1 MRSLERSLRFEP
13 WEISS
18 KGKIVLLGI
27 GNSYMHDDAI
37 GPRVLE
43 ELRKLKVS
51 DKVLL
56 FDYRSLDLA
65 LLGYFKDSSRIVIVD
80 ALKAGM
86 DPGTVSKYVVSSTND
101 SSSNTPGL
109 HELELHDIVDLASQT
124 GVTCPIVVVGVEPKD
139 CSLGEGL
146 SAEVEESL
154 PNVIN
159 EVLIELNQLG
169 D

>member
-1 MRSLERSLRFEP
+1 MEP

-18 KGKIVLLGI
+18 KGKIVVLGI
-27 GNSYMHDDAI
+27 GNFYMHDDAV
-37 GPRVLE
+37 GPHILG
-43 ELRKLKVS
+43 ELRKLKIS

-65 LLGYFKDSSRIVIVD
+65 LLAYFKDSSRIVIVD
-80 ALKAGM
+80 ALRAGR
-86 DPGTVSKYVVSSTND
+86 DPGTVSKYLVSSPKD
-101 SSSNTPGL
+101 SKSKAPSL
-109 HELELHDIVDLASQT
+109 HELELDDIADLASQI
-124 GVTCPIVVVGVEPKD
+124 GVMCPIVVVGVEPKD
-139 CSLGEGL
+139 CSPGEGL